1 MSPEEPGNGS
11 LPYAGHGLGMR
22 LLRAREVLLS
32 EYRPIF
38 RANNLTEQQWRVL
51 RILEAKSPQDATTV
65 SEESLIRLP
74 SLSRILRDLQARGLI
89 ERRANRGGASRI
101 ELSISS
107 EGRSLILRLAPEIA
121 ARMASVHS
129 TLTDD
134 QYGQLL
140 SMLDIIA
147 DRGRR

>member
-1 MSPEEPGNGS
+1 
-11 LPYAGHGLGMR
+11 MR
-22 LLRAREVLLS
+22 LLRAREALLF

-74 SLSRILRDLQARGLI
+74 SLSRILRDLQTRGLI
-89 ERRANRGGASRI
+89 DRRTNRLGVRRI
-101 ELSISS
+101 ELWIST

-121 ARMASVHS
+121 ARMASVRS
-129 TLTDD
+129 ALTEDE
-134 QYGQLL
+134 YLQLL
-140 SMLDIIA
+140 RALDMIA